1 MVSLFFVMFVALTVF
16 FSIMN
21 VKEGKK
27 KQEEENESRRRSYS
41 YSYCYEER
49 KKEKEITSPYRTLAR
64 ICGIVSII
72 FFIWVFMLANTVGT
86 GHTIDSKIAMYE
98 EENESI
104 EKSVDITVRSYMDY
118 EASTYQEIKDEDGI
132 NLVALFP
139 ELKSDTLVQKQ
150 IEVYVANNDK
160 IKELKEEKID
170 LSKAKWKLYF
180 GR

>member
-27 KQEEENESRRRSYS
+27 KPKKSCSYYNDEEEDVSTYWW
-41 YSYCYEER
+41 
-49 KKEKEITSPYRTLAR
+49 LAF
-64 ICGIVSII
+64 ISGIVSIF
-72 FFIWVFMLANTVGT
+72 FFIWVFILAITVGT

>member
-1 MVSLFFVMFVALTVF
+1 MVSLFFVMFVVLTVF
-16 FSIMN
+16 FSIMK
-21 VKEGKK
+21 VKEEKK
-27 KQEEENESRRRSYS
+27 KPKESYSHYNDEEEDVSAYLV
-41 YSYCYEER
+41 
-49 KKEKEITSPYRTLAR
+49 LAR
-64 ICGIVSII
+64 ILGIVSVI
-72 FFIWVFMLANTVGT
+72 FFIWVFRLAITVGT
-86 GHTIDSKIAMYE
+86 GHTIDNKIAMYE

-104 EKSVDITVRSYMDY
+104 EKSIDITVKSYMDY
-118 EASTYQEIKDEDGI
+118 EASTYKEIKDKEAI

-150 IEVYVANNDK
+150 IEVYVENNDK